1 MNDSVKGIFFAL
13 LAAISYGMNPLFALP
28 LYHEGFSPDAVLWY
42 RYILAVAFLGTWL
55 MWRRVEMKVDW
66 QYVPLLTV
74 NGLLMGCSSLFLFL
88 SYQYMDAGIASTIL
102 FVYPVMVT
110 GIMALFFGERVTLG
124 TVLSIILAFA
134 GVLAL
139 YWDENGVTLDSIGV
153 LFVILS
159 ALSYALYIVLV
170 RVTRLRKLS
179 AETLTFYCLLPIL
192 PVFLMRTGW
201 GADLMLPVSVTGWSC
216 VVLLALVPT
225 ILSLSWTALA
235 IRYVGAT
242 PTAILGAL
250 EPATAVFFG
259 VSVFGEAL
267 TTRLVLG
274 LLFIIIAV
282 LIQVAKTQE
291 MKTKIDKAT

>member
-1 MNDSVKGIFFAL
+1 MVRDSVKGIFFGL

-28 LYHEGFSPDAVLWY
+28 LYHEGFCPDAVLWY
-42 RYILAVAFLGTWL
+42 RYILAVVFLGTWL
-55 MWRRVEMKVDW
+55 MWRHTEMKVGW
-66 QYVPLLTV
+66 QFAPLLTV

-88 SYQYMDAGIASTIL
+88 SYQYMDAGVASTIL

-110 GIMALFFGERVTLG
+110 GMMALFFHERVTLG
-124 TVLSIILAFA
+124 TVLSIILAFT

-139 YWDENGVTLDSIGV
+139 YWDENGATLDSVGV
-153 LFVILS
+153 LMVILS

-179 AETLTFYCLLPIL
+179 AEVLTFYCLLPIL

-201 GADLMLPVSVTGWSC
+201 GAALTWPTSATAWWC

-259 VSVFGEAL
+259 ITVFGEKL
-267 TTRLVLG
+267 TIRLIFG

-282 LIQVAKTQE
+282 LIQVAKTQ
-291 MKTKIDKAT
+291 KTATS